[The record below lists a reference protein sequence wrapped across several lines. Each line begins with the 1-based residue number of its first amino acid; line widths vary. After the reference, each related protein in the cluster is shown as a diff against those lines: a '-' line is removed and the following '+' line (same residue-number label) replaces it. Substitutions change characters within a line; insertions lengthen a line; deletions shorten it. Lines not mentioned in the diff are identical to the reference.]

1 MRSAAGELCVWMR
14 MRRFHAADAKNQQQ
28 TDESYP
34 ASEGAP
40 LELGERWQ
48 AFGVDLFVY
57 RKSNQAPA
65 LGLT

>member
-1 MRSAAGELCVWMR
+1 